1 MTDGDGH
8 KLADRKPRRPRTA
21 VDGDTDAVGESPRPR
36 RGRPR
41 KERTT
46 KLVVASA
53 VELLLERGYGAVSI
67 EAVAERAGV
76 TKPTIYLRWSNRYE
90 LLLDAYRAVI
100 TDLDP
105 PDLGDLRKELR
116 WLLTARAKIY
126 AAPGADKVLAGLAS
140 AATEDEGFRVAAAE
154 STARLMAPSRTILK
168 RGVARG
174 DVRPDI
180 DIDAA
185 ATLIASPMVY
195 RRIFEMAETSSKQ
208 IDEFCDLLI
217 RALLK

>member
-1 MTDGDGH
+1 MTSHESG
-8 KLADRKPRRPRTA
+8 RTTTSNND
-21 VDGDTDAVGESPRPR
+21 VDAGRSPRPR

-41 KERTT
+41 KEHTT
-46 KLVVASA
+46 KLVIASA
-53 VELLLERGYGAVSI
+53 VELLLERGYSAVSI

-90 LLLDAYRAVI
+90 LLLDAYRAVV

-105 PDLGDLRKELR
+105 PDLGDLRRELR

-140 AATEDEGFRVAAAE
+140 AASDDEAFRVAATE

-168 RGVARG
+168 RGVERG
-174 DVRPDI
+174 DVRPEV

-185 ATLIASPMVY
+185 STLIASPMVY
-195 RRIFEMAETSSKQ
+195 RRIFEMAETSPSQ
-208 IDEFCDLLI
+208 IDEFCDLLA
-217 RALLK
+217 RALETR